1 MSFSFYGVGLADEV
15 RAQIKAA
22 SASEVPK
29 CLQEFL
35 LIGINGLKDHYGPQ
49 VEVDVACRGHLCSDK
64 STYEGSGIDL
74 HIRKKSFIAEIG
86 DAVEKV
92 EAKLDD
98 SGAPDTDPINAET
111 LAAAPGSQE
120 PTIAETLQGAAA
132 PVTLA
137 DVPHNDSA
145 PTAEP
150 KAE

>member
-15 RAQIKAA
+15 RARIKAA

-49 VEVDVACRGHLCSDK
+49 VEVDVACHGHLCSDK
-64 STYEGSGIDL
+64 SSYRVSDL
-74 HIRKKSFIAEIG
+74 SVLIRQKTVVSEIG

-132 PVTLA
+132 PAALA
-137 DVPHNDSA
+137 DVPHNNSA